1 MQGEEEVAGF
11 AAKFSSK
18 WQYLLDNASPH
29 ITIRWIVF
37 VGSLLLYFFRLYLAN
52 GWFIVT
58 YGLGIFLL
66 SQSIGFLSP
75 QVTVT
80 YQMCYMQ
87 GRQTMLLS

>member
-11 AAKFSSK
+11 AAKLSSK

-29 ITIRWIVF
+29 ITIRWIAF
-37 VGSLLLYFFRLYLAN
+37 VCSLLLYFFRLYLAN

-75 QVTVT
+75 QVTAT
-80 YQMCYMQ
+80 QQKHRMQ
-87 GRQTMLLS
+87 H

>member
-1 MQGEEEVAGF
+1 MQGEEEIAGF

-37 VGSLLLYFFRLYLAN
+37 AGSLLLYFFRLYLAN

-75 QVTVT
+75 QVAVT
-80 YQMCYMQ
+80 CQLHYAQ
-87 GRQTMLLS
+87 LL

>member
-1 MQGEEEVAGF
+1 MQGDEEVAGF

-58 YGLGIFLL
+58 YGLGIFL

-87 GRQTMLLS
+87 ERHSILLS